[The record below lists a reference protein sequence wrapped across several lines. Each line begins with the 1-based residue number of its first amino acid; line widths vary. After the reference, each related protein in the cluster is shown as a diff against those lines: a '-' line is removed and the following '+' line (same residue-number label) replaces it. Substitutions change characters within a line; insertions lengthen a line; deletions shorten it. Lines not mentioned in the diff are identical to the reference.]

1 MSIIQGYHRG
11 WVASDQG
18 WDLIF
23 LAVNVP
29 TRKESN
35 ALKQCG
41 NSYGENSRTKMSD
54 NLENIPYQ

>member
-1 MSIIQGYHRG
+1 
-11 WVASDQG
+11 VASDQG